1 MKFALPFGSCV
12 LAMATLINANAAE
25 LPLPVSDSGLVTV
38 RTGQTVR
45 VNVVNT
51 GIVAE
56 SCSFSLSLVNQAGIG
71 LTTES
76 ISLDGGESG
85 GVQLLVPATGL
96 ARAHLDFSAQLSA
109 NLELADPMRGCYHL
123 LPTLEVL
130 DADGSQRVLN
140 TAFTGIPSIEKGKKL
155 TKVTICHKP
164 GTPAEKTKVIPTSA
178 LRGHL
183 GHGDSLGP
191 CP

>member
-38 RTGQTVR
+38 RTGQTVLA
-45 VNVVNT
+45 NVVNT
-51 GIVAE
+51 GIAAE
-56 SCSFSLSLVNQAGIG
+56 SCSFSLSLVNEAGVA
-71 LTTES
+71 LTTHS
-76 ISLDGGESG
+76 VSVDGGEADT
-85 GVQLLVPATGL
+85 VAFVVVTPGL
-96 ARAHLDFSAQLSA
+96 ARAHLDFSPQLSA
-109 NLELADPMRGCYHL
+109 NLELADPMSGCYHL

-140 TAFTGIPSIEKGKKL
+140 AAFTGIPTLEKGKKL

-164 GTPAEKTKVIPTSA
+164 GTHAEHTLVIPTSA
-178 LRGHL
+178 LKAHL